1 MNIHNLTCQTRIN
14 PREENEHLLGDF
26 IYNVEKLMFNL
37 LTFLPVDMGI
47 NVQKKIHLTSDIS
60 NSCQTIRTASYASTG
75 FTSGEK
81 AELGRE
87 S

>member
-37 LTFLPVDMGI
+37 LTFLPV
-47 NVQKKIHLTSDIS
+47 VLVVS